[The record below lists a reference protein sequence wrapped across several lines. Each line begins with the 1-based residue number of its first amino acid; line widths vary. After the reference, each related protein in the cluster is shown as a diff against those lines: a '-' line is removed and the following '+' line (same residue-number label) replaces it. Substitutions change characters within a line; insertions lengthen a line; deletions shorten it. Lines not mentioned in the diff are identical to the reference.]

1 MPWYILKTKFEYF
14 FLLYLSWSFFMQHG
28 INEVDVELKREA
40 MFFWVRRLSL
50 ACYVNIIVMWF
61 HVVQVRW
68 DDAIDLFF

>member
-1 MPWYILKTKFEYF
+1 
-14 FLLYLSWSFFMQHG
+14 MQHG